1 MECTGERYLPEFDGD
16 WTLEHLHRYLL
27 ACELAADKIVL
38 DIACGDGYG
47 AAMLAR
53 HAAQVTGVDIDTPTV
68 ERARGK
74 YVADNLRFLQGSA
87 TDIPLDDD
95 SVDLVVSF
103 ETIEHLMEQDR
114 MLYEIRRVLRPE
126 GFLLISSP
134 DKYEYSDV
142 PGYHN
147 EFHLKEL
154 YRQEFEALLQKHF
167 SRHALLGQRVVFGS
181 LIASAETRPFLSWSK
196 VEEQGRTEGLA
207 HAVYHIAVAG
217 DGPLPPLPSS
227 LFRAPLEHSDHVRQL
242 EHSDHV
248 RQLEAA
254 LHYTQE
260 CLDAREHE
268 LEDART
274 MLSSLVNSRS
284 WKLTAPLRALAALL
298 RQS

>member
-1 MECTGERYLPEFDGD
+1 MECTGERYLPEFDRD

-27 ACELAADKIVL
+27 ACELAAGKTVL

-47 AAMLAR
+47 SAMLAR

-95 SVDLVVSF
+95 SVDLVISF

-181 LIASAETRPFLSWSK
+181 LIASAAETRPFLSWSK
-196 VEEQGRTEGLA
+196 VEEQRRTEGLA

-227 LFRAPLEHSDHVRQL
+227 LFRAPL